1 LTTSEAVRSSKH
13 EISRTAARRGGFFIP
28 NIAIDPNCVERLTLR
43 AHMEAHMTKYSRTTE
58 TLTLAGAERVAQ
70 QASEKATL
78 PVCIVVVDANCEVM
92 FAKTA
97 DGTPPGS
104 FHAALL
110 KAKGAARSGTPT
122 HLIAEFVKT
131 LPPAIALQALSLP
144 DVCAFQGGVP
154 IKNGMNVIG
163 GVGIAG
169 GSGEQDIE
177 IATHASLL
185 V

>member
-1 LTTSEAVRSSKH
+1 
-13 EISRTAARRGGFFIP
+13 
-28 NIAIDPNCVERLTLR
+28 
-43 AHMEAHMTKYSRTTE
+43 MTKYSRTTE